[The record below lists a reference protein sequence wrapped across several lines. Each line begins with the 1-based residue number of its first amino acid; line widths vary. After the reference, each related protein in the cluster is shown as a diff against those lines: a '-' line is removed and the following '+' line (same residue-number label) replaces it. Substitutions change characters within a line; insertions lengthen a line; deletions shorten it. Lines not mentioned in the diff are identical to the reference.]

1 MIAVQLHLLHCC
13 FQPRLGSYPPHAKI
27 HAGQDHHHCEGDG
40 QHASETI
47 RSFRHSVFSF
57 LAGIDTRPVRFLYL
71 VSACIKKRAV
81 CQITSD
87 LTAARFCCFARVLPR
102 KESTAFFR
110 CGEFAFHLCMSPD
123 SALITFS
130 YLPKG
135 YDLLRLVCRVLSG
148 FMKMSCTLHNIP
160 T

>member
-102 KESTAFFR
+102 KESTAFLR
-110 CGEFAFHLCMSPD
+110 CCELAFHLCMSPD
-123 SALITFS
+123 SALSTFS

-135 YDLLRLVCRVLSG
+135 YDLLRLICRVLSG